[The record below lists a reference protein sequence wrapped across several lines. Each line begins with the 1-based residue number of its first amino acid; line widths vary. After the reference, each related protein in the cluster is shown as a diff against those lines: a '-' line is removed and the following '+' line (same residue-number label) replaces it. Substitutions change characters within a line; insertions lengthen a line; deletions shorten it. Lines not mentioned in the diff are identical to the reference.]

1 MVSLAD
7 IQASNSQ
14 ISTVLPP
21 VLVAIFIGGT
31 SGIGKITLK
40 KFAKYSLQPRAYIVG
55 RSQSAAERIIA
66 ECRMLNPEGEYIFI
80 KADVSL
86 MKVVDE
92 VCETI
97 KAQEKFVNL
106 LFLSAGFPSIDGAET
121 SEGLVLLSAL
131 MVYSRARFIMNLLPI
146 IKVAPALRR
155 IITVAG
161 GGREGQLYP
170 DDYPAR
176 QLSLMRM
183 RHHLITV
190 ITLSMEALAKF
201 APEVSFIHDYPG
213 TVKTP
218 LLDHNLGII
227 SVFLRAFIFLFGW
240 YVCVPLEECGERHLF
255 MATSLRYAP
264 KLGEGADGV
273 KLGSG
278 DVFNGSDGEVGS
290 GVYSVKSDCESASA
304 ASLKLLAKYRS
315 QGLVEDVWKHID
327 GEFKRISEEN

>member
-1 MVSLAD
+1 
-7 IQASNSQ
+7 
-14 ISTVLPP
+14 
-21 VLVAIFIGGT
+21 
-31 SGIGKITLK
+31 
-40 KFAKYSLQPRAYIVG
+40 
-55 RSQSAAERIIA
+55 
-66 ECRMLNPEGEYIFI
+66 ML
-80 KADVSL
+80 L
-86 MKVVDE
+86 
-92 VCETI
+92 
-97 KAQEKFVNL
+97 
-106 LFLSAGFPSIDGAET
+106 ET

-170 DDYPAR
+170 EDYPAR
-176 QLSLMRM
+176 HLSLMKM
-183 RHHLITV
+183 RQHLITV

-227 SVFLRAFIFLFGW
+227 SVVLRVFIFLFGW

-255 MATSLRYAP
+255 MATSARYVP
-264 KLGEGADGV
+264 KLGGEGADGV

-278 DVFNGSDGEVGS
+278 DVFKGSNEEVGS
-290 GVYSVKSDCESASA
+290 GVYSVKSDCESTSA
-304 ASLKLLAKYRS
+304 ASLKLLVEYRA
-315 QGLVEDVWKHID
+315 QGLVEDVWKHVD
-327 GEFKRISEEN
+327 GEFRRISEVK